1 MLVRIPIANRLGKM
15 LIVVVV
21 VAVHLHINSR
31 GLTVDKVV
39 DFL

>member
-1 MLVRIPIANRLGKM
+1 MLVRIPIDYRLGKM
-15 LIVVVV
+15 LIVVV

-39 DFL
+39 DCL